1 MTRSGRVLLVVAA
14 VVGLLVPLAVIFR
27 TDTQTFRIP
36 SESMLPTLEIDDR
49 ISVNKEAYD
58 DAEPQLQDIVVSH
71 PPEGALEGSGCGVPV
86 EGRRLCPR
94 PAGGAADVFFVQR
107 VVARPG
113 DRLRVRDG
121 RAIVDGEP
129 LDEPYIRDC
138 GALPDVCTFRGEITI
153 PRDHYFVMGDNRGA
167 SDDSRFWGPVPRDQI
182 VGRVD
187 KCLPLGLRCSE
198 TDDPG

>member
-1 MTRSGRVLLVVAA
+1 MTRSGRILLVLAA
-14 VVGLLVPLAVIFR
+14 ALGVLVPLALIFR

-36 SESMLPTLEIDDR
+36 SESMLPTLEINDHIR
-49 ISVNKEAYD
+49 VNKEAYD
-58 DAEPQLQDIVVSH
+58 DAEPQLGDIVVIH
-71 PPEGALEGSGCGVPV
+71 PPKGALEGRCGVPV
-86 EGRRLCPR
+86 GARRLCPR
-94 PAGGAADVFFVQR
+94 PAGGPDEVFFVDR

-121 RAIVDGEP
+121 RAIVNGEP
-129 LDEPYIRDC
+129 LDEPYVNDC
-138 GALPDVCTFRGEITI
+138 DGLESCTFRGEITI

-167 SDDSRFWGPVPRDQI
+167 SDDSRFWGPIPRDQI
-182 VGRVD
+182 VGRAD